1 MYALDFMV
9 GAQGEE
15 EVRSRLC
22 VCVYGWMYAVFSKPL
37 LSPGPWKE
45 AEQIQRQSSSSVRGI
60 LQARILELGCH
71 VLFQEIFLTQGSKP
85 FLSPALAGGL
95 FTTSSFEKHQI

>member
-1 MYALDFMV
+1 M

-37 LSPGPWKE
+37 LSPGAMEGGRANSETIFFLCPWDSPGKNTG
-45 AEQIQRQSSSSVRGI
+45 VG
-60 LQARILELGCH
+60 
-71 VLFQEIFLTQGSKP
+71 KP